1 MAERLGRE
9 ECACVTLSKPCTAGL
24 VLWHGMI
31 PSFSKQNRLFPSHAA
46 LSRLD
51 NHVAHHLF
59 GDNDVASG
67 MLRGDG

>member
-1 MAERLGRE
+1 
-9 ECACVTLSKPCTAGL
+9 
-24 VLWHGMI
+24 MI
-31 PSFSKQNRLFPSHAA
+31 PSFFEQNRLFPGHAA

-67 MLRGDG
+67 TLRGAG